1 MVYYTIWYIFED
13 GMHMQI
19 LIGGVYG
26 VSGGPWG
33 GFGQT
38 LRGWRGGVGG
48 GGMHNDECMNNY

>member
-26 VSGGPWG
+26 VSGGVHG
-33 GFGQT
+33 GMV
-38 LRGWRGGVGG
+38 GGVSG
-48 GGMHNDECMNNY
+48 E